1 MQSLLGTLSPC
12 SRGST
17 ASTCKS
23 AYDQVSLFTFPNIQA
38 QDAGDDTSCPTSN
51 PAIPAYSVAPKPTTG
66 NTTWTAPS
74 GSSATYQVTSYE
86 DDYSSN
92 NQAGGGLNTSSTL
105 GIASGADTSKNCG
118 GLQAPGGDGTY
129 IAGAMYAAITSLQA
143 AAYNNPNSI
152 NALILLTDGGANSTK
167 FGSGFNSTGTYP
179 STTDQC
185 QQTVAAGQYA
195 NSLGI
200 TVYTISYGASTS
212 ASQCSTDT
220 GISPC
225 TELQETASSAP
236 TFYSDAT
243 AEENK
248 GQCTSSSNPNLNL
261 KNIFS
266 NIASKFTQARLVPNT
281 V

>member
-1 MQSLLGTLSPC
+1 
-12 SRGST
+12 
-17 ASTCKS
+17 
-23 AYDQVSLFTFPNIQA
+23 
-38 QDAGDDTSCPTSN
+38 
-51 PAIPAYSVAPKPTTG
+51 
-66 NTTWTAPS
+66 
-74 GSSATYQVTSYE
+74 VTSYE

-143 AAYNNPNSI
+143 ATYNNPNSI